1 MIKFLVDFLSQP
13 TVVLGLVAMIG
24 LIAMKNSVSDVISGT
39 FKTILGF
46 LILSAGSNVI
56 VGALIPFSSMF
67 NSAFGMAGIVP
78 EDNSLVAAVQVVLG
92 FETSLIMLFSFLINL
107 LLARIT
113 PFKYIFLTGHM
124 MFSFAGTMAIVLDQ
138 MGIRGWE
145 VVAIGSVIQ
154 GISMIVFPA
163 IAQPFVRKILKT
175 DEVAF
180 GFWGSSLVCLSG
192 FVGGLFGKKDRD
204 PEQDTW
210 EQVHVSDKLGFLKDM
225 SILMAIVMIVVY
237 ILTALIA
244 GRETVTA
251 LSGGQNY
258 IIYTLIQALTFVAGV
273 LVLLQGVRMFL
284 GEIIPAFK
292 GISEKLVPGARPALD
307 IPIFYSVGPM
317 ATTVGFLAAMVGG
330 IISTMITTRMN
341 VVVLPGV
348 IGLFFMGGAAGVFG
362 DKLGGKKGAVAA
374 GLFLGVFF
382 TLIVAVA
389 YPFVNVG
396 AYGVEGLWFA
406 STDAIIVS
414 VLMRLVGMVF
424 GIPL

>member
-56 VGALIPFSSMF
+56 VGALVPFSSMF

-78 EDNSLVAAVQVVLG
+78 EDNSLVAAVQTVLG
-92 FETSLIMLFSFLINL
+92 FETPLIMLFSFLINL

-145 VVAIGSVIQ
+145 AVAIGSGVQ
-154 GISMIVFPA
+154 GISLIVFPA

-192 FVGGLFGKKDRD
+192 FVGVLFGKKDRD

-210 EQVHVSDKLGFLKDM
+210 EKVHVSEKFNFLKDM

-258 IIYTLIQALTFVAGV
+258 IIYTLIQALTFVA
-273 LVLLQGVRMFL
+273 GVRMFL

-382 TLIVAVA
+382 TLIVAAA

-424 GIPL
+424 GVPL

>member
-1 MIKFLVDFLSQP
+1 
-13 TVVLGLVAMIG
+13 
-24 LIAMKNSVSDVISGT
+24 
-39 FKTILGF
+39 
-46 LILSAGSNVI
+46 
-56 VGALIPFSSMF
+56 
-67 NSAFGMAGIVP
+67 
-78 EDNSLVAAVQVVLG
+78 
-92 FETSLIMLFSFLINL
+92 MLFPFLINL

-145 VVAIGSVIQ
+145 AVAIGSVIQ

-210 EQVHVSDKLGFLKDM
+210 EQVHVSDKFNFLKDM

-382 TLIVAVA
+382 TLIVAAA